1 MAREWQ
7 VQCKWPGCTNK
18 VGYSDRSYR
27 NSLAYGFSRPEYC
40 EEHQQEEQKMRKG
53 VATPY
58 FRIPQFI
65 GEIEPGHLGNIKRS
79 GKRVH
84 ISTDKESKFDKSRFG
99 VTEEDIYKIAAWFKD
114 PNHRV
119 LVATGATG
127 AGKTIAVP
135 YWFLYPPKNVA
146 DDFGSDYFTR
156 DGQILLT
163 EPRIIALKK
172 SNSILRRIDGFIN
185 WERSRSWLFIQSRRQ
200 VGLAKCNRFHN

>member
-7 VQCKWPGCTNK
+7 AKCKHEGCTHT

-27 NSLAYGFSRPEYC
+27 NSLQYGFSRPEYC

-53 VATPY
+53 VGSPY
-58 FRIPQFI
+58 FHVSQVI
-65 GEIEPGHLGNIKRS
+65 GEIEPGPLGQIKRS
-79 GKRVH
+79 EKRVH
-84 ISTDKESKFDKSRFG
+84 VSTDKESKFDKSRFG
-99 VTEEDIYKIAAWFKD
+99 VTEEDIYKIATWFQD

-135 YWFLYPPKNVA
+135 YWFLYPPKNVI
-146 DDFGSDYFTR
+146 DDFGTDYFTR

-172 SNSILRRIDGFIN
+172 AIAFLGELMGSSL
-185 WERSRSWLFIQSRRQ
+185 
-200 VGLAKCNRFHN
+200 